1 MSDNPLNDLCEAIR
15 ALPPMT
21 AVNAINELLRAGAI
35 NFNDGM
41 EYQRALATLR
51 ELVKK
56 RDAALRRSN

>member
-41 EYQRALATLR
+41 EYQRALATRR
-51 ELVKK
+51 EFVK
-56 RDAALRRSN
+56 